1 MKAPRVITLSYHF
14 PPLVGIASER
24 AAARADS
31 LRRLG
36 WDVAVVTAR
45 DGHYHAVKQ
54 QQEHAFPVIRTPSL
68 EISRVLRR
76 IHGVVASDRSVV
88 DAERS
93 GIMREIPT
101 GRIGARLRRW
111 IREWIYVPDAQV
123 GWIPFATA
131 AALRAAGNRR
141 SAVVISTSVPYSA
154 HFAAYLTA
162 TLSRSAWVAEF
173 RDPWGTAHEGRLPLS
188 RLRRRLDRVLER
200 FILDRCDHI
209 VVTSETTK
217 RDLVAGYAGLDP
229 DRVTVVMNGF
239 VPMPDRRRPT
249 PQEPCRFVY
258 AGTVAVG
265 ERPDIVMAA
274 FDRLQQRTD
283 RFEFLVLGPVDPWL
297 NDSDMSPAWLELGG
311 VVTPTAAREA
321 ILESSAVVLLQA
333 GAAHAQVLSG
343 KAFEYIG
350 ARRPIVAVVAA
361 ESEMAELL
369 RNHADVRIVPGY
381 DVDRLEAAL
390 ERLIE
395 EHQAGRLGEPT
406 VRVDLTEPLTRD
418 AQSLI
423 LDRVLHSLLS
433 GNRD

>member
-1 MKAPRVITLSYHF
+1 MPASQTPRVVTLSYYF

-24 AAARADS
+24 AAARANN

-36 WDVAVVTAR
+36 WDVAVITVR
-45 DGHYHAVKQ
+45 HGHYHTVRQ
-54 QQEHAFPVIRTPSL
+54 EQEHEFPVIRTPSL
-68 EISRVLRR
+68 EISRVIRR
-76 IHGVVASDRSVV
+76 IYGVVTGDRSVV
-88 DAERS
+88 ASERA
-93 GIMREIPT
+93 GVMREMPT
-101 GRIGARLRRW
+101 GRVGARIRRW
-111 IREWIYVPDAQV
+111 VREWIYVPDAQV

-131 AALRAAGNRR
+131 AAWRAVRGSR
-141 SAVVISTSVPYSA
+141 SAVIISTSVPYSS
-154 HFAAYLTA
+154 HFAAYLA
-162 TLSRSAWVAEF
+162 AMLSKSAWVAEF
-173 RDPWGTAHEGRLPLS
+173 RDPWGTAHEGRLPRS
-188 RLRRRLDRVLER
+188 RRRRRLDRVLEG

-239 VPMPDRRRPT
+239 VPMPDRRRPH

-258 AGTVAVG
+258 AGTVADG

-274 FDRLQQRTD
+274 FDRLRRRTD

-297 NDSDMSPAWLELGG
+297 SDSEALPGWLKLAG

-350 ARRPIVAVVAA
+350 ARRPIVAVVAPA
-361 ESEMAELL
+361 SEMAELL
-369 RNHADVRIVPGY
+369 KSHADVRIVPGY
-381 DVDRLEAAL
+381 DVDALEAELA
-390 ERLIE
+390 RLVE
-395 EHQAGRLGEPT
+395 EHQAGRLAEPT
-406 VRVDLTEPLTRD
+406 VRVDLTEPLTRE
-418 AQSLI
+418 AQSRI
-423 LDRVLHSLLS
+423 LDRVLHSLLP
-433 GNRD
+433 